1 MQVQTAERRQEDSD
15 SPRPVAAIESSY
27 HGTRGIH
34 ERKRRD
40 LGRVVLKEAATAK
53 LAGWPPPR
61 PPGGSGTEEA
71 PAKTAEGLCGAEGRA
86 KSPKEGPKKRLPDDQ
101 VRDQVI
107 SQDKRRRSGS
117 PRRKRREEGS
127 ARKDKSTGRRRDP
140 SEDSSGAR
148 SPLGRAQGPRGDAD
162 EPPSSANTERK
173 AHAPSAG
180 GFKMNEVPFQEGGY
194 REARHYKP
202 APGGGAG
209 LRKGEVRTA
218 AANAEYQAPNLR
230 KSLGQLIENK

>member
-1 MQVQTAERRQEDSD
+1 MVLGLGEYMKGKGETW
-15 SPRPVAAIESSY
+15 
-27 HGTRGIH
+27 
-34 ERKRRD
+34 
-40 LGRVVLKEAATAK
+40 GRVVLKEAATAK

-71 PAKTAEGLCGAEGRA
+71 PAKTAEGPPPLPSDPARRPLCGAEGRA

-148 SPLGRAQGPRGDAD
+148 SPLGRAQGPPRGC
-162 EPPSSANTERK
+162 
-173 AHAPSAG
+173 
-180 GFKMNEVPFQEGGY
+180 
-194 REARHYKP
+194 
-202 APGGGAG
+202 
-209 LRKGEVRTA
+209 
-218 AANAEYQAPNLR
+218 
-230 KSLGQLIENK
+230 